1 MSDLKRRLDEL
12 RKAKNTTIVKKDKEY
27 ITTGAPQSPHNNSA
41 TANCASD
48 QRAPS
53 VDTANE
59 VKLQQ
64 SKQEIK
70 TLQDNIAAMKELHRV
85 EIEELKN
92 EIEKQ
97 VLFLLSSL
105 HLSPFSGWGNSLI
118 WPIRLCATE
127 QGMNVRVLSLKRY
140 TNIIW
145 HLEQVVFFEQNP
157 LKECEGKQ

>member
-1 MSDLKRRLDEL
+1 MMKNRTFLSGTKIYPSFQLEQQVSDLKRRLDEL

-27 ITTGAPQSPHNNSA
+27 ITTGPPQSPHNNST

-70 TLQDNIAAMKELHRV
+70 ALQDNIAAMKELHRA

-92 EIEKQ
+92 EMEKQ
-97 VLFLLSSL
+97 VLFL
-105 HLSPFSGWGNSLI
+105 
-118 WPIRLCATE
+118 
-127 QGMNVRVLSLKRY
+127 
-140 TNIIW
+140 
-145 HLEQVVFFEQNP
+145 
-157 LKECEGKQ
+157 

>member
-1 MSDLKRRLDEL
+1 MMKNRTFLSSTKIYPSFQLEQQVSDLKRRLDEL
-12 RKAKNTTIVKKDKEY
+12 RKAKNTTIIKKDKEY
-27 ITTGAPQSPHNNSA
+27 ITTGAPQSPHNNST

-53 VDTANE
+53 VDTAKINE

-70 TLQDNIAAMKELHRV
+70 ALQDNIAAMKELHRA

-97 VLFLLSSL
+97 VLFL
-105 HLSPFSGWGNSLI
+105 
-118 WPIRLCATE
+118 
-127 QGMNVRVLSLKRY
+127 
-140 TNIIW
+140 
-145 HLEQVVFFEQNP
+145 
-157 LKECEGKQ
+157 

>member
-1 MSDLKRRLDEL
+1 MMKNRTFLSGTKIYPSFQLEQQVSDLKRRLDEL

-27 ITTGAPQSPHNNSA
+27 IT

-70 TLQDNIAAMKELHRV
+70 ALQDNIAAMKELHRA

-97 VLFLLSSL
+97 VLFL
-105 HLSPFSGWGNSLI
+105 
-118 WPIRLCATE
+118 
-127 QGMNVRVLSLKRY
+127 
-140 TNIIW
+140 
-145 HLEQVVFFEQNP
+145 
-157 LKECEGKQ
+157 

>member
-1 MSDLKRRLDEL
+1 MMKNRTFLSSTKIYPSFQREQQVSDLKRRLDEL

-70 TLQDNIAAMKELHRV
+70 ALQDNIAAMKELHRA

-97 VLFLLSSL
+97 VLFL
-105 HLSPFSGWGNSLI
+105 
-118 WPIRLCATE
+118 
-127 QGMNVRVLSLKRY
+127 
-140 TNIIW
+140 
-145 HLEQVVFFEQNP
+145 
-157 LKECEGKQ
+157 

>member
-1 MSDLKRRLDEL
+1 MMKNRTFLSGTKIYPSFQLEQQVSDLKRRLDEL

-27 ITTGAPQSPHNNSA
+27 ITTGAPQSPHNNS
-41 TANCASD
+41 TTVNCASD

-70 TLQDNIAAMKELHRV
+70 ALQDNIAAMKELHRA

-97 VLFLLSSL
+97 VLFL
-105 HLSPFSGWGNSLI
+105 
-118 WPIRLCATE
+118 
-127 QGMNVRVLSLKRY
+127 
-140 TNIIW
+140 
-145 HLEQVVFFEQNP
+145 
-157 LKECEGKQ
+157 